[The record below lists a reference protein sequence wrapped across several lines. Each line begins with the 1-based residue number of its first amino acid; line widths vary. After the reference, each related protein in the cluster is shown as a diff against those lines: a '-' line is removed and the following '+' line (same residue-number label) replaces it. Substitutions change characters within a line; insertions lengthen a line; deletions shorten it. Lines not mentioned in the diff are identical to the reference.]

1 MALAAVKWAISS
13 RTVLKH
19 LFPVQ
24 SGAPYF
30 ICCKPTYSSLPD
42 NYNCKGELALM
53 SDGRT
58 IVCCHPSVD
67 IPHEHTKP
75 VAWPDS
81 AHYNE
86 EAHVLVLKTGL
97 EGKGEH

>member
-30 ICCKPTYSSLPD
+30 ICCKPTYSSLQI
-42 NYNCKGELALM
+42 
-53 SDGRT
+53 T
-58 IVCCHPSVD
+58 IIAKES
-67 IPHEHTKP
+67 
-75 VAWPDS
+75 
-81 AHYNE
+81 
-86 EAHVLVLKTGL
+86 LL
-97 EGKGEH
+97 